1 MFDYNQDEMAMAS
14 PSVFDAQNNDVK
26 TAINVL
32 KSEADSLNPSM
43 EKELLEAAQ
52 KLLETEVL

>member
-1 MFDYNQDEMAMAS
+1 MFDYNQDEMEIAS
-14 PSVFDAQNNDVK
+14 PSVFDAQKDDVK
-26 TAINVL
+26 TAIEVL
-32 KSEADSLNPSM
+32 RAEADSMNPSM